1 MSAGRRISLIAAVA
15 ADGAIGRDGD
25 LPWRLPADLAH
36 FKRLTMGHH
45 LLMGRRTWESL
56 GGVLP
61 GRTMV
66 VVTRNPAYEPG
77 VPGVLTA
84 HSLEEAL
91 EIAAGDDEPFVAG
104 GAGLYAEA
112 LDVVDRMY
120 LTRIDA
126 EFEADV
132 FFPVFDAGDW
142 VLVEEERYEP
152 DERNRYPFSFVIL
165 ERRDHDHGFPGGRE

>member
-1 MSAGRRISLIAAVA
+1 VSSGRRISLIAAVA
-15 ADGAIGRDGD
+15 TNGAIGRDGD

-56 GGVLP
+56 GVVLP

-66 VVTRNPAYEPG
+66 VVTRNETYEPG

-84 HSLEEAL
+84 CSLEEAL
-91 EIAAGDDEPFVAG
+91 ELATGDDEPFVAG

-112 LDVVDRMY
+112 LGVVDRMY
-120 LTRIDA
+120 LTRIEA
-126 EFEADV
+126 EFEADT
-132 FFPVFDAGDW
+132 FFPAFDPDEW
-142 VLVEEERYEP
+142 VVIEEERHEP
-152 DERNRYPFSFVIL
+152 DERNRYSFTFVIL
-165 ERRDHDHGFPGGRE
+165 ERREHDHGLSGRRE